1 MKKCVAWGLVAHEWL
16 LVANVCG
23 ANWGSVYGICS
34 VWMDRKYGELESA
47 KKKIMKAEF
56 LLINEYMNLYQT
68 NCVFVDAAEV
78 KQQ

>member
-1 MKKCVAWGLVAHEWL
+1 MY
-16 LVANVCG
+16 
-23 ANWGSVYGICS
+23 GSS

-47 KKKIMKAEF
+47 KKQIMKAEF